1 MSDVRPKASFLN
13 IQDVILIND
22 FDRSDLMY
30 TFNINNVNNGKG
42 KQLSKAGVECNV
54 NCWSFSMLNNAT
66 SKPLFMLI
74 FWQLKIHLTLMW
86 FRFLTVCQTTTTFQ
100 NRILAIWRL
109 NCVISPTIP
118 RGATLRFFAHFYNKN
133 LWKCDILCI
142 FPKACPLFAFK
153 PSNTHHYFWVVNH
166 VCRRKKTFDFIAI
179 TSVDEAILI
188 TKSTRLS
195 IV

>member
-118 RGATLRFFAHFYNKN
+118 RGATLRFLRIFTIKIYENVIFYASFQKHAPYLHLNHQTHT
-133 LWKCDILCI
+133 II
-142 FPKACPLFAFK
+142 FELSTMFVEEKK
-153 PSNTHHYFWVVNH
+153 PS
-166 VCRRKKTFDFIAI
+166 
-179 TSVDEAILI
+179 IL
-188 TKSTRLS
+188 LP
-195 IV
+195 